1 MRAGVRDHL
10 RFATADIH
18 QALHGA
24 EPFARIAQGR
34 MDRAG
39 YGALLVR
46 LHRYHCAMA
55 MLCAAGAQALGAPQL
70 AAAHRARVAAL
81 QDDLAFLATAPADV
95 TEEAAD
101 DPAFAIGCLYTV
113 QGSTLGGKV
122 IYRQLDNLL
131 SDADG
136 RRFFAGTA
144 QDGARW
150 RELCGRLEQQ
160 DCPLARIEAG
170 ARHAFARFGALLA
183 D

>member
-1 MRAGVRDHL
+1 MRSGVRDHL
-10 RFATADIH
+10 RFATVDIH
-18 QALHGA
+18 EALHGA

-34 MDRAG
+34 MDCAG

-55 MLCAAGAQALGAPQL
+55 ALCGAGAHALGAPQL

-81 QDDLAFLATAPADV
+81 QDDLAFLDIAPSGV

-122 IYRQLDNLL
+122 IYRQLDSLL
-131 SDADG
+131 PHADG

-144 QDGARW
+144 QDGAHW
-150 RELCGRLEQQ
+150 QELCRRLEQQ
-160 DCPLARIEAG
+160 DYPLVHIEAG